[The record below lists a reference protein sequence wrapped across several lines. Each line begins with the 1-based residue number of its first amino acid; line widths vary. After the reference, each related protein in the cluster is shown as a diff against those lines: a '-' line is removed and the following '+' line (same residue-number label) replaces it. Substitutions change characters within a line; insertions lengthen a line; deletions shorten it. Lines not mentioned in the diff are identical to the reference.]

1 MGQEVT
7 REELLERVRQIAP
20 VVRAHADQG
29 EQQRHLADPVVE
41 AIREAGLYQ
50 MLVPRELGGL
60 QVDPLT
66 LYLVVEA
73 LAAIDGSTGWC
84 MFINGAAPI
93 SAMFLQ
99 DDAAQ
104 SIFGNGAHDILS
116 GTVFPFGRA
125 VKCDGG
131 YRVSQRGNYA
141 SGCWH
146 ATWHLAVCNIYEDAD
161 SPPRIGPSGAPDL
174 MFVHLPYSQVTIL
187 DTWDVSGLC
196 ATGSHDTL
204 IEDVFVP
211 EAFTWTVGLEA
222 RRGPKFEAPT
232 YRFPFMGFF
241 SWPMS
246 AVALGIAQAA
256 IDEIAGL
263 SLRKTPR
270 LATSTLHQRPLF
282 QVQFAQAVA
291 LVNSARAWLHTV
303 IRGISEK
310 TLHGEPVSLED
321 RAECLLA
328 ATNATRS
335 AAAAIELVYTAGG
348 GSANYRRSPL
358 QRQMRDI
365 HAVTQHIGTAPAQYE
380 TSGRMLLALPADNPL
395 VLL

>member
-1 MGQEVT
+1 MVQEVG
-7 REELLERVRQIAP
+7 REELLERVQQIAP
-20 VVRAHADQG
+20 VVREYADRG
-29 EQQRHLADPVVE
+29 EQQRHLADPIVK

-60 QVDPLT
+60 QVDALT
-66 LYLVVEA
+66 FYLVVDA
-73 LAAIDGSTGWC
+73 LARIDGSTGWC
-84 MFINGAAPI
+84 MFINGGGPI

-99 DDAAQ
+99 DDAAET
-104 SIFGNGAHDILS
+104 IFRNGAHTIIA

-125 VKCDGG
+125 VPCDGG
-131 YRVSQRGNYA
+131 YQVYQRGNYA

-146 ATWHLAVCNIYEDAD
+146 ATWHLAACNIYEDGKDA
-161 SPPRIGPSGAPDL
+161 PRIGPSGTPDL
-174 MFVHLPYSQVTIL
+174 MFVHLPRTQVQIL

-196 ATGSHDTL
+196 ATGSHDVV
-204 IEDVFVP
+204 IENVFVP
-211 EAFTWTVGLEA
+211 EAFAWKFRLEA
-222 RRGPKFEAPT
+222 PRGRRYEAPM

-241 SWPMS
+241 SWPVG

-263 SLRKTPR
+263 SHLKTPR
-270 LATSTLHQRPLF
+270 LATSTLHEKPLF

-291 LVNSARAWLHTV
+291 LVNSARAWLHAV
-303 IRGISEK
+303 ISKLWEK
-310 TLHGEPVSLED
+310 TVHGEPVSIQE
-321 RAECLLA
+321 RAEGLLA

-335 AAAAIELVYTAGG
+335 AAAAVEIAYTAGG

-380 TSGRMLLALPADNPL
+380 TSGRMLLGLPPDVPL
-395 VLL
+395 ILL

>member
-7 REELLERVRQIAP
+7 REELLERVQQLAP
-20 VVRAHADQG
+20 IVREHADQG
-29 EQQRHLADPVVE
+29 EQQRHLADPIVE
-41 AIREAGLYQ
+41 AIREAGLFQ

-66 LYLVVEA
+66 FYLVVEA
-73 LAAIDGSTGWC
+73 LARMDGSTGWC
-84 MFINGAAPI
+84 MFINGGAPI
-93 SAMFLQ
+93 SAMFLHGH
-99 DDAAQ
+99 AAE
-104 SIFGNGAHDILS
+104 SIFCNGAHAIVA
-116 GTVFPFGRA
+116 GTVFPFGQA
-125 VKCDGG
+125 VRCDGG

-146 ATWHLAVCNIYEDAD
+146 ATWHLAVCNINEDGNGV
-161 SPPRIGPSGAPDL
+161 PRIGPSGAPDL
-174 MFVHLPYSQVTIL
+174 IFAHLPRTQVQIL

-196 ATGSHDTL
+196 ATGSHDTV
-204 IEDVFVP
+204 IENVFVP
-211 EAFTWTVGLEA
+211 EAFTWKFKLEA
-222 RRGPKFEAPT
+222 RRGRRFAAPT

-241 SWPMS
+241 SWPMG

-256 IDEIAGL
+256 IDEIVGL
-263 SLRKTPR
+263 SHLKTPR
-270 LATSTLHQRPLF
+270 LATSTLHEKPLF

-291 LVNSARAWLHTV
+291 LVNSARAWLHAV
-303 IRGISEK
+303 ISKVSEK
-310 TLHGEPVSLED
+310 TVHGEPVSIQD

-335 AAAAIELVYTAGG
+335 AAAAIELAYTAGG
-348 GSANYRRSPL
+348 GSANYKRSPL

-380 TSGRMLLALPADNPL
+380 TSGRMLLELPPDSPF

>member
-7 REELLERVRQIAP
+7 REELLERVQQIAP
-20 VVRAHADQG
+20 VVREHADQG
-29 EQQRHLADPVVE
+29 EQQRHLADPIVD

-66 LYLVVEA
+66 FYLVVEA
-73 LAAIDGSTGWC
+73 LARMDGSTGWC
-84 MFINGAAPI
+84 MFINGGAPI

-99 DDAAQ
+99 GDAAE
-104 SIFGNGAHDILS
+104 SIFCNGARDILA
-116 GTVFPFGRA
+116 GTVFPSGRA
-125 VKCDGG
+125 VRCDGG

-146 ATWHLAVCNIYEDAD
+146 ATWHLAVCNIYEDGD
-161 SPPRIGPSGAPDL
+161 SAPLIGPSGTPDL
-174 MFVHLPYSQVTIL
+174 MFVHLPRSQVKIL

-196 ATGSHDTL
+196 ATGSHDTV

-211 EAFTWTVGLEA
+211 EAFTWKLSLEA
-222 RRGPKFEAPT
+222 RRGRRYEAPT
-232 YRFPFMGFF
+232 YRFPFTGFF

-263 SLRKTPR
+263 SRLKTPR
-270 LATSTLHQRPLF
+270 LATSTLHEKPLF

-291 LVNSARAWLHTV
+291 LVSSARAWLHAV
-303 IRGISEK
+303 ISRISEK
-310 TLHGEPVSLED
+310 TVYGKPVLIQD
-321 RAECLLA
+321 RAEGLLA

-335 AAAAIELVYTAGG
+335 AAAAIELAYTAGG

-380 TSGRMLLALPADNPL
+380 TSGRMLFALPVDRL